1 MLPVIVDYAL
11 VSDINCWFYIENNEF
26 NYKIIQRE
34 NLPELTFDIKNFT
47 STKNTSNLWN
57 ESNTIKY

>member
-11 VSDINCWFYIENNEF
+11 VSGINCWFYIENNEF
-26 NYKIIQRE
+26 NYKIIKRK

-47 STKNTSNLWN
+47 YTKNTSNLWN